1 MDHRSRSLILTNIV
15 ALFPIAEQADAMFAS
30 RLLETYPEVYRL
42 FALELEPQ
50 ERSLVLTLRL
60 MFGNSRHFGEVLPIV
75 QELSRSHRIGRLI
88 EPHYQA
94 LAGTLLWTLRRSLG
108 PAFTIEAELA
118 WQRALEGP
126 PEPADASSKAE
137 GRKAIA

>member
-15 ALFPIAEQADAMFAS
+15 ALFPIAEQTDATFAN

-42 FALELEPQ
+42 FAMEIASQ

-60 MFGNSRHFGEVLPIV
+60 MFGNSRQFEEVLPIV
-75 QELSRSHRIGRLI
+75 QELARSHRIYRLI

-94 LAGTLLWTLRRSLG
+94 LAETLIWTLRRSLG
-108 PAFTIEAELA
+108 TGFTGEAERA
-118 WQRALEGP
+118 WLRALDGYP
-126 PEPADASSKAE
+126 RPVRMSSPADE
-137 GRKAIA
+137 RKAIA